1 MTARRGRRTMLVAA
15 AAAIAMIVPLAGA
28 VPANAAPPDPATL
41 LSPADGTVSP
51 DADPRLSVR
60 VSDPDGDPLAVTF
73 EGRVK
78 GATVAGPAAAEPFT
92 IVALPDIQNYTSAA
106 RAPIIAQQAQWVV
119 DTRAAMN
126 TQFVVQLGDLV
137 SDWAFAGHWP
147 YASAGLKVLD
157 DNHVPNAVVPGNHD
171 FDNATGAHVAY
182 DTWFPPSRYADATW
196 APSSARYGGYMGQ
209 NQFGQDAADRQN
221 MNNYSLFTAGGQD
234 WLVLG
239 LEWEASADV
248 LAWADRVL
256 AAHPDRQVVM
266 FTHAFVNLSG
276 SRRTVAQRPGGTP
289 PETTWQN
296 FVRTH
301 CQIRLVLNGHEHNGD
316 LGESRRV
323 DDNACGKPVQQI
335 MSDYQ
340 ARANGGNGW
349 LRSYR
354 IDPAAGTLTASTYS
368 PYLGQFETDADS
380 AFTVPFAIGAPQP
393 APFQP
398 IATVTAASGSVAS
411 ATWAGL
417 DRDKDYEWRAVV
429 RDGTTSITSATW
441 TTRTPTNDELL
452 RDDFT
457 RLTSAGW
464 GTATSGPSWGASAPV
479 TSFSVDGSAGKVSVA
494 PGARRNVVPNAV
506 VAGDAD
512 LTASFAVTPAVT
524 GSGTYA
530 SAWMR
535 SSTGGDY
542 RATITFRAAGAPDLT
557 LNRKVGAIETVMATY
572 RMTQTPSVG
581 ESVML
586 RFEAVG
592 SSPTTLRAR
601 VWTGSVEP
609 TAWQRTVV
617 DSTPALQ
624 VASGGVGLSFYV
636 SGAAASAS
644 TVAVDRL
651 AVTRIGGVVLPPPNV
666 PPVAV
671 ISVTSQVDRTVSVN
685 GSGST
690 DADGTVTGWA
700 WDFGD
705 GATGAGT
712 TASHV
717 YAVDGTFTI
726 RLTATDDDGA
736 THVVTKT
743 VTVAAPP
750 PPPANVPPV
759 AVISV
764 TSQVDRT
771 VSVSGSGSTDADGTV
786 TGWAW
791 DFGDGATGAGTT
803 ASHVYAV
810 DGTYTIRLTV
820 TDDDGATHVATTTVT
835 VAAPPPPP
843 PSVLAADTFT
853 RTTSAGWGAAE
864 TGGAWTASGS
874 SSMYRVQSGSG
885 LQVLTTPGATAQ
897 ATLNAVAARDA
908 ELRVDVAW
916 SRNSGPGA
924 LYAAF
929 SPRAT
934 STADDYRLTLYAGS
948 TGRPRLDLV
957 RRTGGAQTTL
967 ASVLSAVVIAPG
979 TSYTVVVRAVTVAGT
994 TQLAAKLYPAG
1005 AAEPG
1010 WQVTASDPTASMQTN
1025 GRPLVWSYMS
1035 SGATSPVTTSFDN
1048 ISLTRPSP

>member
-1 MTARRGRRTMLVAA
+1 M
-15 AAAIAMIVPLAGA
+15 
-28 VPANAAPPDPATL
+28 
-41 LSPADGTVSP
+41 
-51 DADPRLSVR
+51 
-60 VSDPDGDPLAVTF
+60 TF

-119 DTRAAMN
+119 DNRAAMN

-196 APSSARYGGYMGQ
+196 TPSSARYGGYMGQ

-289 PETTWQN
+289 PETTWQS

-368 PYLGQFETDADS
+368 PYLGRFETDADS

-464 GTATSGPSWGASAPV
+464 GSATSGQSWGASAPV

-506 VAGDAD
+506 VAGDAG

-601 VWTGSVEP
+601 VWTGSAEP

-651 AVTRIGGVVLPPPNV
+651 AVTRIGGVVLPPPNT

-671 ISVTSQVDRTVSVN
+671 ISVTSQVDRS
-685 GSGST
+685 
-690 DADGTVTGWA
+690 
-700 WDFGD
+700 
-705 GATGAGT
+705 
-712 TASHV
+712 
-717 YAVDGTFTI
+717 
-726 RLTATDDDGA
+726 
-736 THVVTKT
+736 
-743 VTVAAPP
+743 
-750 PPPANVPPV
+750 
-759 AVISV
+759 
-764 TSQVDRT
+764 

-791 DFGDGATGAGTT
+791 DFGDGATGANTT

-810 DGTYTIRLTV
+810 DGTFTIRLTA

-835 VAAPPPPP
+835 VAAPPPPL

-957 RRTGGAQTTL
+957 RRTSGVQTTL

-1048 ISLTRPSP
+1048 ISLTRPGP